1 MNPTIT
7 GMTFHT
13 PPSAPSDLPDSLHA
27 ADPQRFGSL
36 WGRTMQRWR
45 KRVKL
50 PEGLVRRLAFL
61 GDRLARAE
69 QQVTERFR
77 VPPGGG

>member
-1 MNPTIT
+1 
-7 GMTFHT
+7 
-13 PPSAPSDLPDSLHA
+13 
-27 ADPQRFGSL
+27 
-36 WGRTMQRWR
+36 MQRWR

-77 VPPGGG
+77 VPPSGG